1 MTSGVPMIDFKP
13 ISELGDVYNKARRE
27 AVREQ
32 SLADLGTS
40 QPFDYEQAA
49 RALLAS
55 GDVQGAVALA
65 RIAAATRGQA
75 YRALPHVPYPQ
86 VPQPQ
91 ATHSQVTPPSAS
103 APSSP
108 DWSNMNAAP
117 NWSLPKDLN
126 LLPYGYYLPGGDR

>member
-65 RIAAATRGQA
+65 RIAAVTRGRG
-75 YRALPHVPYPQ
+75 YGALPQ
-86 VPQPQ
+86 VPPQPQ
-91 ATHSQVTPPSAS
+91 LQPPSNS
-103 APSSP
+103 VPSNP
-108 DWSNMNAAP
+108 DWSNMNTAL

-126 LLPYGYYLPGGDR
+126 PRLYGYLPGGDQ